1 MQEERCESFCIFKRD
16 GHNFFSVECFLE
28 TRYASI
34 FIFWGHRLK
43 LQQLKY
49 LKAIQDNNLNVS
61 AASQSLFTTQPGVS
75 KQVGLLEKEL
85 GVRIFERRGKNLSGI
100 TPIGEKILEQ
110 VGRMLALEK
119 KIKALANEYLDP
131 KSGTL
136 NIYTTHTIA
145 RYLLPKSVSYFT
157 KKYPNINFHLH
168 PTLPLQKKGIISKG
182 HSDFSIIAHDFG
194 EDNDLIVVPAYLWT
208 LGLVVPNGH
217 PLASVEKP
225 SLKQLA
231 DCPIL
236 SYEPTST
243 GRKTQDDAFEL
254 EKLKPNYVMTVMD
267 ADLIKC
273 YVELGFGIG
282 IISTL
287 AARDIEHSQLT
298 YINLDHLFS
307 PSKAWICFSKDI
319 LLQNYMYDF
328 LTSFSPNLTK
338 ELMEN
343 VLTLNSRDK
352 IETLFSK
359 FKLPIY

>member
-1 MQEERCESFCIFKRD
+1 M
-16 GHNFFSVECFLE
+16 
-28 TRYASI
+28 
-34 FIFWGHRLK
+34 
-43 LQQLKY
+43 
-49 LKAIQDNNLNVS
+49 S

-110 VGRMLALEK
+110 VERMLTLEK

-168 PTLPLQKKGIISKG
+168 PTLPLQTKGVISKG

-208 LGLVVPNGH
+208 LGLVVPKSH
-217 PLASVEKP
+217 PLAQVKKP
-225 SLKQLA
+225 TLAQLA
-231 DCPIL
+231 AFPIL
-236 SYEPTST
+236 SYEPAST
-243 GRKTQDDAFEL
+243 GRRTQDEAFTQAG
-254 EKLKPNYVMTVMD
+254 LKPKYVMTVMD

-273 YVELGFGIG
+273 YVQLGFGIG

-287 AARDIEHSQLT
+287 SATDIAHSDLT

-328 LTSFSPNLTK
+328 LMSFSPNLTK
-338 ELMEN
+338 TLMEK
-343 VLTLNSRDK
+343 VLMQGSREK
-352 IETLFSK
+352 IETLLSDLT
-359 FKLPIY
+359 LPVY